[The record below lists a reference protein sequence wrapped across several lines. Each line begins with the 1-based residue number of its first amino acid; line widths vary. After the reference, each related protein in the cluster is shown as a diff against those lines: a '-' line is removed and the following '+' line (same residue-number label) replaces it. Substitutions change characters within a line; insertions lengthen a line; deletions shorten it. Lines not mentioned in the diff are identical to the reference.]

1 MPETLSLH
9 GFSGPI
15 RLETFSDAPVKV
27 RVASAP
33 IAVKVLGMPGP
44 AGEQGV
50 QGPAGPQGAPGN
62 LDAGIILDG
71 GNF

>member
-15 RLETFSDAPVKV
+15 RLETFSDAPVKM

-44 AGEQGV
+44 AGEQGIR
-50 QGPAGPQGAPGN
+50 GPAGPQGVSGN
-62 LDAGIILDG
+62 LDTGIVLDG

>member
-15 RLETFSDAPVKV
+15 RIETLSDAPVTV

-33 IAVKVLGMPGP
+33 VAVKVLG
-44 AGEQGV
+44 
-50 QGPAGPQGAPGN
+50 
-62 LDAGIILDG
+62 LSLIHI
-71 GNF
+71 

>member
-1 MPETLSLH
+1 MPETLCLH

-15 RLETFSDAPVKV
+15 RLETFCDAPVRV

-33 IAVKVLGMPGP
+33 VAVKVLGMPGP

-50 QGPAGPQGAPGN
+50 PGPAGPQGAPGN
-62 LDAGIILDG
+62 IDTGIVLDG

>member
-1 MPETLSLH
+1 MPETLSLQ

-15 RLETFSDAPVKV
+15 RVETLSNAPVKV

-33 IAVKVLGMPGP
+33 VAVKVLGTPGP

-50 QGPAGPQGAPGN
+50 RGPAGPQGAPGN
-62 LDAGIILDG
+62 LDTGIVLDG

>member
-9 GFSGPI
+9 GLSGPI
-15 RLETFSDAPVKV
+15 RLETLSDAPVKV

-33 IAVKVLGMPGP
+33 VAVKVLGMPGP

-50 QGPAGPQGAPGN
+50 RGPAGPQGSPGN
-62 LDAGIILDG
+62 LDTGIVLDG

>member
-1 MPETLSLH
+1 MPETLCLH

-15 RLETFSDAPVKV
+15 RLETFCDAPVRV

-33 IAVKVLGMPGP
+33 VAVKVLGMPGP
-44 AGEQGV
+44 AGEQGIR
-50 QGPAGPQGAPGN
+50 GPSGPQGAPGN
-62 LDAGIILDG
+62 LDTGIVLDG

>member
-15 RLETFSDAPVKV
+15 RLETLSDAPVKV

-33 IAVKVLGMPGP
+33 VAVKVLGFPGP
-44 AGEQGV
+44 AGKQGV
-50 QGPAGPQGAPGN
+50 QGPVGPQGAPGN
-62 LDAGIILDG
+62 LDTGIVLDG

>member
-1 MPETLSLH
+1 MPETLSLRS
-9 GFSGPI
+9 FSGPI
-15 RLETFSDAPVKV
+15 RLETLSDAPVKV

-33 IAVKVLGMPGP
+33 LAVKVLGMPGP

-50 QGPAGPQGAPGN
+50 RGPAGPQGAPFN
-62 LDAGIILDG
+62 LDTGIILDG

>member
-9 GFSGPI
+9 GFSGAI
-15 RLETFSDAPVKV
+15 RLETFCDAPVKV

-33 IAVKVLGMPGP
+33 VAVKVLGTPGP
-44 AGEQGV
+44 SGEQGV
-50 QGPAGPQGAPGN
+50 RGPPGPQGAPGS
-62 LDAGIILDG
+62 LDTGIVLDG

>member
-15 RLETFSDAPVKV
+15 RIETLSDAPVTV

-33 IAVKVLGMPGP
+33 VAVKVLGTPGP

-50 QGPAGPQGAPGN
+50 RGPAGPQGAPGS
-62 LDAGIILDG
+62 LDTGIVLDG

>member
-1 MPETLSLH
+1 MAETLSLH
-9 GFSGPI
+9 GYSGPI
-15 RLETFSDAPVKV
+15 RLETLSDAPVKV

-33 IAVKVLGMPGP
+33 VAVKVLGLPGP

-50 QGPAGPQGAPGN
+50 RGPAGPQGTPGN
-62 LDAGIILDG
+62 LDTGIVLDG